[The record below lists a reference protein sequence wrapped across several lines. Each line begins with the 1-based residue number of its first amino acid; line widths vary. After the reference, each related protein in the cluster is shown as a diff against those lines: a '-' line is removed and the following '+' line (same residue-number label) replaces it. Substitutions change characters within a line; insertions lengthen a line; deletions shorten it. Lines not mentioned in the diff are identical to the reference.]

1 MKSHTIA
8 NIKYEIIVTEDGITN
23 IHTYSFENLFLN
35 KNEEGCD
42 WEFVYS
48 LHELAESVIKL
59 DVNESMYFQPNRD
72 NDKSKGIIVRTH

>member
-8 NIKYEIIVTEDGITN
+8 NIKYEIIVTQDGITEN
-23 IHTYSFENLFLN
+23 HVYWFEKLFLN

-42 WEFVYS
+42 WEFVYA
-48 LHELAESVIKL
+48 LHEVAEKVIKL

-72 NDKSKGIIVRTH
+72 NNKSKGIIVRIK

>member
-8 NIKYEIIVTEDGITN
+8 NIKYEIIVTEEGFTN
-23 IHTYSFENLFLN
+23 NHRYTFEKLFLN
-35 KNEEGCD
+35 NIAEGSD
-42 WEFVYS
+42 WEFVYA